1 MNTYVAYDKDSFQIL
16 AFIKNNYTNIEET
29 KEIFKN
35 FENCT
40 ISRTSLE
47 IPTIFSDYK
56 VIIKNDEIVNFE
68 KL

>member
-47 IPTIFSDYK
+47 IPNIFSDYK